1 MILGTVIG
9 TVVASQKHAKIHG
22 RKLLLVQPHDASGT
36 DTGPPLLTVD
46 TVGAGLGE
54 RVLVVVEGRSTSQA
68 MGVDRAPADAA
79 IVGIIDS
86 VNLDVGVF
94 EGTSTSEDT

>member
-1 MILGTVIG
+1 MILGQVID
-9 TVVASQKHAKIHG
+9 TVVATQKHEKIHG
-22 RKLLLVQPHDASGT
+22 RKLLLVQPHDARGLA
-36 DTGPPLLTVD
+36 TGAPLLTID
-46 TVGAGLGE
+46 TVGAGIGE

-86 VNLDVGVF
+86 INLDAQAL
-94 EGTSTSEDT
+94 EETRTKEST